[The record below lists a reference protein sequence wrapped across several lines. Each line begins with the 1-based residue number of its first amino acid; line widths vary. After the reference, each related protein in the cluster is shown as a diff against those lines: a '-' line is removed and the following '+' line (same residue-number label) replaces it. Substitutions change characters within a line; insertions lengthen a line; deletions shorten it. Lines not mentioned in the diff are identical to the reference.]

1 MTVINTNLNALFSQN
16 SIAQVSKSQSAAM
29 EQLSTGNRINSAKDD
44 AAGLAIATR
53 MTSDINGYGVAVQ
66 NSNQGMNMAQT
77 ADGAL
82 NNVSSILQTMR
93 QLAVEASNGTMT
105 ASNRAATQSEYKQLS
120 NQIDSIA
127 QTTTSNGISLLN
139 GTAGNIVLQT
149 GVNQGNTMTMSI
161 GSVQTKDIG
170 IGSLASLTSIQTPVT
185 ATNAP
190 KAMTAGDLLI
200 NGVQVG
206 PSLASNDSS
215 SYAIASAS
223 SIAKAAAINLVSQ
236 QSGVT
241 ATVDPTLVQGSAMT
255 ATAANAGT
263 ITINGVTTAGIT
275 NGTDTTINRQNVV
288 TAINEISKQTGVTA
302 IDTGNATHGVQ
313 LVAADG
319 RNISVTLTSTNGGWA
334 AADTGLNPNLVTG
347 TQSDFTGQIELHST
361 TNSAITLS
369 STATGNIANSGFA
382 VGTFQPNVAQVT
394 TNARTAVTGGTAAS
408 NIPTFDGGTLSLNG
422 VTIGASLATDDT
434 SSDVTANSSLK
445 QNSAIAI
452 AAAVNRS
459 TSLTGVSATAAANVI
474 VGSTYTAGSLTNG
487 FMINGVTISALA
499 QLSQAPSKTAVIGA
513 INQYSGQ
520 TGVVAS
526 DNGYGIT
533 YSAADGRNISMAAGI
548 ATGGSSTATLN
559 ALGFAS
565 TQTAVGTT
573 AVGTALTGTNF
584 ATLANT
590 TYAQVELSS
599 NSKFAV
605 TSGNDG
611 NVAANGTNVNG
622 FTSLGFQSGTYGG
635 ANNGLKISQIDLS
648 TQSGAQSAITAIDA
662 AISTVSAIQSNVG
675 AYQNRLSSTVTNL
688 QTMTTNMSDSRSTI
702 QDTNY
707 NTTTTA
713 LARSQIISQA
723 ATAMLA
729 QANQSGQTVL
739 SLLK

>member
-29 EQLSTGNRINSAKDD
+29 QQLSTGSRINSAKDD

-93 QLAVEASNGTMT
+93 QLAVQSSNGTMT
-105 ASNRAATQSEYKQLS
+105 ASNRQATQAEYKQLS

-170 IGSLASLTSIQTPVT
+170 IGSLASLTSIQTPIDPSA
-185 ATNAP
+185 ATPVVP

-215 SYAIASAS
+215 SFALASAS
-223 SIAKAAAINLVSQ
+223 SIAKAAAINLVSA

-241 ATVDPTLVQGSAMT
+241 ATVDPTVVQGSAMT
-255 ATAANAGT
+255 AGTSAGT
-263 ITINGVTTAGIT
+263 ISINGVTTASVTTGA
-275 NGTDTTINRQNVV
+275 DTTINRQNFV

-302 IDTGNATHGVQ
+302 INTGDATHGIQ
-313 LVAADG
+313 LVASDG
-319 RNISVTLTSTNGGWA
+319 RNISVTLNGLA
-334 AADTGLNPNLVTG
+334 ASDTGLNAKTG
-347 TQSDFTGQIELHST
+347 TTQADFTGQIELHST
-361 TNSAITLS
+361 TNSAINLS
-369 STATGNIANSGFA
+369 TTATGSIANSGFA
-382 VGTFQPNVAQVT
+382 VGTFQPNIAQVT
-394 TNARTAVTGGTAAS
+394 TNARAVVTGGASMTQSAIQAAVG
-408 NIPTFDGGTLSLNG
+408 TFDGGTLSLNG

-434 SSDVTANSSLK
+434 SSDTTAYSSMK
-445 QNSAIAI
+445 QNSGIAI
-452 AAAVNRS
+452 AAAINRS
-459 TSLTGVSATAAANVI
+459 SGLTGVSATAAPTTVI
-474 VGSTYTAGSLTNG
+474 GSSYTAGALTAG
-487 FMINGVTISALA
+487 FQINGVTIAA
-499 QLSQAPSKTAVIGA
+499 VGNLSKAPSKTAVINA
-513 INQYSGQ
+513 INEYTGQ
-520 TGVVAS
+520 TGVTAS

-533 YSAADGRNISMAAGI
+533 YTAQDGRNISLWAGTGTAAASVGLGGTNSSALGVGAAGTY
-548 ATGGSSTATLN
+548 ATA
-559 ALGFAS
+559 
-565 TQTAVGTT
+565 AV
-573 AVGTALTGTNF
+573 
-584 ATLANT
+584 T
-590 TYAQVELSS
+590 TYSQVQLQS
-599 NSKFAV
+599 NSKFTV

-611 NVAANGTNVNG
+611 NVDAQLNGSKVAGEG
-622 FTSLGFQSGTYGG
+622 FTQLGFQSGSYGG

-648 TQSGAQSAITAIDA
+648 TQSGAQAAITAIDA

-688 QTMTTNMSDSRSTI
+688 QTMTTNMTDSRSTI
-702 QDTNY
+702 KDTNY

>member
-29 EQLSTGNRINSAKDD
+29 QELSTGKRINSAKDD

-105 ASNRAATQSEYKQLS
+105 ASNRAATQAEYKQLS
-120 NQIDSIA
+120 SQIDSIA
-127 QTTTSNGISLLN
+127 KTTTSNNINLLD
-139 GTAGNIVLQT
+139 GTAGAIVLQT

-170 IGSLASLTSIQTPVT
+170 IGSLASLTSVQTNATTPV
-185 ATNAP
+185 
-190 KAMTAGDLLI
+190 AMTAGDLLI

-206 PSLASNDSS
+206 PSLASSDSN
-215 SYAIASAS
+215 SYTLGSAS
-223 SIAKAAAINLVSQ
+223 SIAKAAAINLVSA

-241 ATVDPTLVQGSAMT
+241 ATVDPTVAQGVVQT
-255 ATAANAGT
+255 VPANPDPGQM
-263 ITINGVTTAGIT
+263 TINGVTTASVT
-275 NGTDTTINRQNVV
+275 LGTDTTINRGMMV
-288 TAINEISKQTGVTA
+288 TAINAISAQTGVKA
-302 IDTGNATHGVQ
+302 VDTGNATHGIQ
-313 LVAADG
+313 LVALDG
-319 RNISVTLTSTNGGWA
+319 RNITVANGDATGANGFGATS
-334 AADTGLNPNLVTG
+334 DTGVVAPG
-347 TQSDFTGQIELHST
+347 TYSGVIELHST
-361 TNSAITLS
+361 TNSAINLS
-369 STATGNIANSGFA
+369 TTATGLISNSGFA
-382 VGTFQPNVAQVT
+382 TGTFQPNVAQVT
-394 TNARTAVTGGTAAS
+394 TNARAVATNAAT
-408 NIPTFDGGTLSLNG
+408 IQQFDGGTLSLNG
-422 VTIGASLATDDT
+422 VTVGASLATDDT
-434 SSDVTANSSLK
+434 SSDILALSSSK

-452 AAAVNRS
+452 AAAINKS
-459 TSLTGVSATAAANVI
+459 TPLTGVSATAAANTI
-474 VGSTYTAGSLTNG
+474 VGSSYTAGALTG
-487 FMINGVTISALA
+487 GVMINGITIAA
-499 QLSQAPSKTAVIGA
+499 VGNLSTAPSKAAVIGA
-513 INQYSGQ
+513 INQYTGQ

-533 YSAADGRNISMAAGI
+533 YTAADGRNISLFAGTSSAA
-548 ATGGSSTATLN
+548 TASA
-559 ALGFAS
+559 ALGLSATAS
-565 TQTAVGTT
+565 ANL
-573 AVGTALTGTNF
+573 GTA
-584 ATLANT
+584 ATMTAANYKANAVT
-590 TYAQVELSS
+590 TYAQVDLQS
-599 NSKFAV
+599 NNKFTVA
-605 TSGNDG
+605 SGVDG
-611 NVAANGTNVNG
+611 NNANSAGTANVG
-622 FTSLGFQSGTYGG
+622 FTALGFQSGTYGG

-662 AISTVSAIQSNVG
+662 AIATVSAIQSNVG

-688 QTMTTNMSDSRSTI
+688 QSMTTNMSDSRSTI

>member
-29 EQLSTGNRINSAKDD
+29 QQLSTGSRINSAKDD

-93 QLAVEASNGTMT
+93 QLAVQSSNGTMT
-105 ASNRAATQSEYKQLS
+105 ASNRQATQAEYKQLS

-170 IGSLASLTSIQTPVT
+170 IGSLASLTSIQTPINPAA
-185 ATNAP
+185 ATP
-190 KAMTAGDLLI
+190 VVPQAMKAGDLLI

-215 SYAIASAS
+215 SFALASAS
-223 SIAKAAAINLVSQ
+223 SIAKAAAINLVSA

-241 ATVDPTLVQGSAMT
+241 ATVDPTVVQGSAMT
-255 ATAANAGT
+255 AGTNTGT
-263 ITINGVTTAGIT
+263 ISINGVTTASVTTGA
-275 NGTDTTINRQNVV
+275 DTTINRQNFV

-302 IDTGNATHGVQ
+302 VNTGDATHGIQ
-313 LVAADG
+313 LVASDG
-319 RNISVTLTSTNGGWA
+319 RNISVTLNGLSA
-334 AADTGLNPNLVTG
+334 SDTGLNAKTG
-347 TQSDFTGQIELHST
+347 TTQADFTGQIELHST
-361 TNSAITLS
+361 TNSAISLS
-369 STATGNIANSGFA
+369 TTATGSIANSGFA
-382 VGTFQPNVAQVT
+382 VGTFQPNIAQVT
-394 TNARTAVTGGTAAS
+394 TNARAVVTGGATQSAIQATVG
-408 NIPTFDGGTLSLNG
+408 TFDGGTLSLNG

-434 SSDVTANSSLK
+434 SSDTTAYSSMK
-445 QNSAIAI
+445 QNSGIAI
-452 AAAVNRS
+452 AAAINRS
-459 TSLTGVSATAAANVI
+459 SGLTGVSATAAPTTVI
-474 VGSTYTAGSLTNG
+474 GSSYTAGALTAG
-487 FMINGVTISALA
+487 FQINGVTIAAVGAL
-499 QLSQAPSKTAVIGA
+499 SKAPSKTAVINA
-513 INQYSGQ
+513 INQYTGQ
-520 TGVVAS
+520 TGVTAS

-533 YSAADGRNISMAAGI
+533 YTAQDGRNISLWAGTGTAAAAVGLGGTNSTALGVGAAG
-548 ATGGSSTATLN
+548 SYS
-559 ALGFAS
+559 
-565 TQTAVGTT
+565 TT
-573 AVGTALTGTNF
+573 AV
-584 ATLANT
+584 T
-590 TYAQVELSS
+590 TYSQVQLQS
-599 NSKFAV
+599 NSKFTV

-611 NVAANGTNVNG
+611 NVDAQLNGSKVASEG
-622 FTSLGFQSGTYGG
+622 FTQLGFQSGSYGG

-648 TQSGAQSAITAIDA
+648 TQSGAQAAITAIDA

-688 QTMTTNMSDSRSTI
+688 QTMTTNMTDSRSTI

-707 NTTTTA
+707 NTATTA

>member
-29 EQLSTGNRINSAKDD
+29 QQLSTGSRINSAKDD

-93 QLAVEASNGTMT
+93 QLAVQSSNGTMT
-105 ASNRAATQSEYKQLS
+105 ASNRQATQAEYKQLS

-170 IGSLASLTSIQTPVT
+170 IGSLASLTSIQTPIDPAA
-185 ATNAP
+185 ATPVVP

-215 SYAIASAS
+215 SFALASAS
-223 SIAKAAAINLVSQ
+223 SIAKAAAINLVSA

-241 ATVDPTLVQGSAMT
+241 ATVDPTVVQGSAMT
-255 ATAANAGT
+255 AGTSAGT
-263 ITINGVTTAGIT
+263 ISINGFATASVTTGA
-275 NGTDTTINRQNVV
+275 DTTINRQNFV

-302 IDTGNATHGVQ
+302 VNTGDATHGIQ
-313 LVAADG
+313 LVASDG
-319 RNISVTLTSTNGGWA
+319 RNISVTLNGLSA
-334 AADTGLNPNLVTG
+334 SDTGLNAKTG
-347 TQSDFTGQIELHST
+347 TTQADFTGQIELHST
-361 TNSAITLS
+361 TNSAISLS
-369 STATGNIANSGFA
+369 TTATGSIANSGFA
-382 VGTFQPNVAQVT
+382 VGTFQPNIAQVA
-394 TNARTAVTGGTAAS
+394 TNARAVVTGGAS
-408 NIPTFDGGTLSLNG
+408 MTQSAIQATVGTFDGGTLSLNG

-434 SSDVTANSSLK
+434 SSDTAAYSSMK
-445 QNSAIAI
+445 QNSGIAI
-452 AAAVNRS
+452 AAAINRS
-459 TSLTGVSATAAANVI
+459 SGLTGVSATAAPTTVI
-474 VGSTYTAGSLTNG
+474 GSSYTASALTAG
-487 FMINGVTISALA
+487 FQINGVTIAA
-499 QLSQAPSKTAVIGA
+499 VGNLSVAPSKTAVINA
-513 INQYSGQ
+513 INEYTGQ
-520 TGVVAS
+520 TGVTAS

-533 YSAADGRNISMAAGI
+533 YTAQDGRNISLWAGTGTAAAAVGLGGTNSTALGVGAAG
-548 ATGGSSTATLN
+548 SYS
-559 ALGFAS
+559 
-565 TQTAVGTT
+565 TT
-573 AVGTALTGTNF
+573 AV
-584 ATLANT
+584 T
-590 TYAQVELSS
+590 TYSQVQLQS
-599 NSKFAV
+599 NSKFTV

-611 NVAANGTNVNG
+611 NVDAQLNGSKVAGEG
-622 FTSLGFQSGTYGG
+622 FTQLGFQSGSYGG

-648 TQSGAQSAITAIDA
+648 TQSGAQAAITAIDA

-688 QTMTTNMSDSRSTI
+688 QTMTTNMTDSRSTI
-702 QDTNY
+702 KDTNY

>member
-1 MTVINTNLNALFSQN
+1 MTVINTNNNALFAQN

-29 EQLSTGNRINSAKDD
+29 QQLSTGSRINSAKDD

-77 ADGAL
+77 ADNAI
-82 NNVSSILQTMR
+82 NNVNSILQTMR

-105 ASNRAATQSEYKQLS
+105 ASNRAATQAEYKQLS

-127 QTTTSNGISLLN
+127 QTTTSNGIQLLN
-139 GTAGNIVLQT
+139 GSAGNIVLQT

-170 IGSLASLTSIQTPVT
+170 IGSLASLTSVQTSVT
-185 ATNAP
+185 ATNVP
-190 KAMTAGDLLI
+190 TAMTAGDLLI

-206 PSLASNDSS
+206 PSLASSDSS
-215 SYAIASAS
+215 SYALASAS
-223 SIAKAAAINLVSQ
+223 SISKAAAINLVSSL
-236 QSGVT
+236 SGVT
-241 ATVDPTLVQGSAMT
+241 ATVDPTVVQGSAMT
-255 ATAANAGT
+255 STAANTDAGT
-263 ITINGVTTAGIT
+263 LTINGVTTASVTVGA
-275 NGTDTTINRQNVV
+275 DTTINRQNFV

-302 IDTGNATHGVQ
+302 IDTGNATHGIQ

-319 RNISVTLTSTNGGWA
+319 RNITAMMNGTLTAS
-334 AADTGLNPNLVTG
+334 DTGLNTSTGSAAGGTTAVTF
-347 TQSDFTGQIELHST
+347 SGQIELHST
-361 TNSAITLS
+361 TNSAINLS
-369 STATGNIANSGFA
+369 TTATGNIANAGFA

-394 TNARTAVTGGTAAS
+394 TNARSVVAGAATVGAGVQ
-408 NIPTFDGGTLSLNG
+408 TFDGGTLSLNG
-422 VTIGASLATDDT
+422 VTIGAALATSDT
-434 SSDVTANSSLK
+434 SSDTTANSSLK

-452 AAAVNRS
+452 AAAINHS
-459 TSLTGVSATAAANVI
+459 TSLTGVSATAAATTV
-474 VGSTYTAGSLTNG
+474 VGSTYTAGSLTTG
-487 FMINGVTISALA
+487 FMINGVTISAVA
-499 QLSQAPSKTAVIGA
+499 QLSVAPSKTAVVNA

-533 YSAADGRNISMAAGI
+533 YTAQDGRNISMWAGTGTAATSLGLGGTASSAVGISAAAGDY
-548 ATGGSSTATLN
+548 ATKA
-559 ALGFAS
+559 A
-565 TQTAVGTT
+565 
-573 AVGTALTGTNF
+573 
-584 ATLANT
+584 T
-590 TYAQVELSS
+590 TYAQVQLQS
-599 NSKFAV
+599 NSKFTVA
-605 TSGNDG
+605 SGNDG
-611 NVAANGTNVNG
+611 NNNSATVGASNDG
-622 FTSLGFQSGTYGG
+622 FTALGFQSGTFGG
-635 ANNGLKISQIDLS
+635 ANNGLKISQVNLS

-662 AISTVSAIQSNVG
+662 AIATVSAIQSNVG

-688 QTMTTNMSDSRSTI
+688 QTMSTNMTNSRSTI

-707 NTTTTA
+707 NTATTA

>member
-29 EQLSTGNRINSAKDD
+29 QQLSTGSRINSAKDD

-93 QLAVEASNGTMT
+93 QLAVQSSNGTMT
-105 ASNRAATQSEYKQLS
+105 ASNRQATQAEYKQLS

-170 IGSLASLTSIQTPVT
+170 IGSLASLTSIQTPIDPAA
-185 ATNAP
+185 ATPVVP
-190 KAMTAGDLLI
+190 KSMTAGDLLI

-215 SYAIASAS
+215 SFALASAS
-223 SIAKAAAINLVSQ
+223 SIAKAAAINLVSA

-241 ATVDPTLVQGSAMT
+241 ATVDPTVVQGSAMT
-255 ATAANAGT
+255 AGTSVGT
-263 ITINGVTTAGIT
+263 ISINGVTTASVTTGA
-275 NGTDTTINRQNVV
+275 DTTINRQNFV

-302 IDTGNATHGVQ
+302 VNTGDATHGIQ
-313 LVAADG
+313 LVASDG
-319 RNISVTLTSTNGGWA
+319 RNISVTLTGLSA
-334 AADTGLNPNLVTG
+334 SDTGLNAKTG
-347 TQSDFTGQIELHST
+347 TTQADFTGQIELHST
-361 TNSAITLS
+361 TNSAISLS
-369 STATGNIANSGFA
+369 TTATGSIANSGFA
-382 VGTFQPNVAQVT
+382 VGTFQPNIAQVT
-394 TNARTAVTGGTAAS
+394 TNARAVVTGGATQSAIQATVG
-408 NIPTFDGGTLSLNG
+408 TFDGGTLSLNG

-434 SSDVTANSSLK
+434 SSDTTAYSSMK
-445 QNSAIAI
+445 QNSGIAI
-452 AAAVNRS
+452 AAAINRS
-459 TSLTGVSATAAANVI
+459 SGLTGVSATAAPTTVI
-474 VGSTYTAGSLTNG
+474 GSSYTAGALTAG
-487 FMINGVTISALA
+487 FQINGVTIAAVGAL
-499 QLSQAPSKTAVIGA
+499 SKAPSKTAVINA
-513 INQYSGQ
+513 INEYTGQ
-520 TGVVAS
+520 TGVTAS

-533 YSAADGRNISMAAGI
+533 YTAQDGRNISLWAGTGTAA
-548 ATGGSSTATLN
+548 
-559 ALGFAS
+559 
-565 TQTAVGTT
+565 TAVGLGGTSSKALGVGAASSYSKT
-573 AVGTALTGTNF
+573 AV
-584 ATLANT
+584 T
-590 TYAQVELSS
+590 TYSQVQLQS
-599 NSKFAV
+599 NSKFTV

-611 NVAANGTNVNG
+611 NVDAQLNGSKVAGEG
-622 FTSLGFQSGTYGG
+622 FTQLGFQSGSYGG

-648 TQSGAQSAITAIDA
+648 TQSGAQAAITAIDA

-688 QTMTTNMSDSRSTI
+688 QTMTTNMTDSRSTI

-707 NTTTTA
+707 NTATTA

>member
-29 EQLSTGNRINSAKDD
+29 QQLSTGKRINSAKDD

-105 ASNRAATQSEYKQLS
+105 AANRQATQSEYKQLS
-120 NQIDSIA
+120 SQIDSIA
-127 QTTTSNGISLLN
+127 KTTTSNGINLLD

-170 IGSLASLTSIQTPVT
+170 IGSLASLTSVQTNATTPV
-185 ATNAP
+185 AL
-190 KAMTAGDLLI
+190 TAGDLLI

-206 PSLASNDSS
+206 PSLASSDSN
-215 SYAIASAS
+215 SYSGASAS
-223 SIAKAAAINLVSQ
+223 SIAKAAAINLVSA

-241 ATVDPTLVQGSAMT
+241 ATVDPTTTQGVVQT
-255 ATAANAGT
+255 VPATTDAGQL
-263 ITINGVTTAGIT
+263 TINGVSTALVT
-275 NGTDTTINRQNVV
+275 LGTDTTINRGMMV
-288 TAINEISKQTGVTA
+288 TAINAISAQTGVKA
-302 IDTGNATHGVQ
+302 VDTGNATHGIQ

-319 RNISVTLTSTNGGWA
+319 RNITVGNGATAFNATS
-334 AADTGLNPNLVTG
+334 DTGVAAVG
-347 TQSDFTGQIELHST
+347 TYSGSIELHST
-361 TNSAITLS
+361 TNSAINLS
-369 STATGNIANSGFA
+369 TTATGAISNSGFA
-382 VGTFQPNVAQVT
+382 VGTYQPNVAQVT
-394 TNARTAVTGGTAAS
+394 TNSRAVVTGQATATAAAAAVG
-408 NIPTFDGGTLSLNG
+408 TFDGGTLSLNG

-434 SSDVTANSSLK
+434 SSDITANSSIK
-445 QNSAIAI
+445 QDSAIAI
-452 AAAVNRS
+452 AAAINRS
-459 TSLTGVSATAAANVI
+459 TSLTGVSATAAANSI
-474 VGSTYTAGSLTNG
+474 VGNSYNG
-487 FMINGVTISALA
+487 AAISGLMINGITIAAVSN
-499 QLSQAPSKTAVIGA
+499 LSVAPSKTSVINA
-513 INQYSGQ
+513 INQYTGQ
-520 TGVVAS
+520 TGVTAS

-533 YSAADGRNISMAAGI
+533 YTAQDGRNISLWAGTGTAATSLGLGTSAASAVGISAAAGDY
-548 ATGGSSTATLN
+548 ATK
-559 ALGFAS
+559 
-565 TQTAVGTT
+565 AV
-573 AVGTALTGTNF
+573 
-584 ATLANT
+584 T
-590 TYAQVELSS
+590 TYAQVNLNSDSKFTVASGVDGNFANASLSS
-599 NSKFAV
+599 A
-605 TSGNDG
+605 T
-611 NVAANGTNVNG
+611 NG
-622 FTSLGFQSGTYGG
+622 FTALGFQSGTFGG

-648 TQSGAQSAITAIDA
+648 TQSGAQAAITAIDA

-688 QTMTTNMSDSRSTI
+688 QTMTTNMTDSRSTI

>member
-29 EQLSTGNRINSAKDD
+29 QQLSTGSRINSAKDD

-93 QLAVEASNGTMT
+93 ELAVQSSNGTMT
-105 ASNRAATQSEYKQLS
+105 AANRQATQAEYKQLS

-127 QTTTSNGISLLN
+127 QTTTSNGINLLN

-170 IGSLASLTSIQTPVT
+170 IGSLASLTSIQTPINPT
-185 ATNAP
+185 AATPVVP

-215 SYAIASAS
+215 SFALASAS
-223 SIAKAAAINLVSQ
+223 SIAKAAAINLVSA

-241 ATVDPTLVQGSAMT
+241 ATVDPTVVQGSAMT
-255 ATAANAGT
+255 AGTSAGT
-263 ITINGVTTAGIT
+263 ISINGVTTASVTTGA
-275 NGTDTTINRQNVV
+275 DTTINRQNFV

-302 IDTGNATHGVQ
+302 INTGDATHGIQ
-313 LVAADG
+313 LVASDG
-319 RNISVTLTSTNGGWA
+319 RNISVTLNGLSA
-334 AADTGLNPNLVTG
+334 SDTGLNAQTSA
-347 TQSDFTGQIELHST
+347 TQADFTGQIELHST
-361 TNSAITLS
+361 TNSAINLS
-369 STATGNIANSGFA
+369 TTATGNIANSGFA
-382 VGTFQPNVAQVT
+382 VGTFQPNIAQVT
-394 TNARTAVTGGTAAS
+394 TNARAVVTGGAS
-408 NIPTFDGGTLSLNG
+408 MTQSAIQATVGTFDGGTLSLNG

-434 SSDVTANSSLK
+434 SSDTTAYSSMK
-445 QNSAIAI
+445 QNSGIAI
-452 AAAVNRS
+452 AAAINRS
-459 TSLTGVSATAAANVI
+459 SGLTGVSATAAPTTVI
-474 VGSTYTAGSLTNG
+474 GSSYSAGALNAG
-487 FMINGVTISALA
+487 FEINGVTIAA
-499 QLSQAPSKTAVIGA
+499 VGELSKAPSKTAVINA
-513 INQYSGQ
+513 INEYTGR
-520 TGVVAS
+520 TGVTAS

-533 YSAADGRNISMAAGI
+533 YTAQDGRNISLWAGTGTAAAAVGLGGTNSTALGVGAAG
-548 ATGGSSTATLN
+548 SYS
-559 ALGFAS
+559 
-565 TQTAVGTT
+565 TT
-573 AVGTALTGTNF
+573 AV
-584 ATLANT
+584 T
-590 TYAQVELSS
+590 TYSQVQLQS
-599 NSKFAV
+599 NSKFTV

-611 NVAANGTNVNG
+611 NVDAQLNGSKVAGEG
-622 FTSLGFQSGTYGG
+622 FTQLGFQSGSYGG

-648 TQSGAQSAITAIDA
+648 TQSGAQAAITAIDA

-688 QTMTTNMSDSRSTI
+688 QTMTTNMTDSRSTI

-707 NTTTTA
+707 NTATTA

>member
-29 EQLSTGNRINSAKDD
+29 EQLSTGSRINSAKDD

-93 QLAVEASNGTMT
+93 QLAVQSSNGTMT
-105 ASNRAATQSEYKQLS
+105 ASNRQATQAEYKQLS

-170 IGSLASLTSIQTPVT
+170 IGSLASLTSIQTPINPAA
-185 ATNAP
+185 ATP
-190 KAMTAGDLLI
+190 VVPQAMKAGDLLI

-215 SYAIASAS
+215 SFALASAS
-223 SIAKAAAINLVSQ
+223 SIAKAAAINLVSA

-241 ATVDPTLVQGSAMT
+241 ATVDPTVVQGSAMT
-255 ATAANAGT
+255 ASTNTGT
-263 ITINGVTTAGIT
+263 ISINGVTTASVTTGA
-275 NGTDTTINRQNVV
+275 DTTINRQNFV

-302 IDTGNATHGVQ
+302 VNTGDATHGIQ
-313 LVAADG
+313 LVASDG
-319 RNISVTLTSTNGGWA
+319 RNISVTLNGLSA
-334 AADTGLNPNLVTG
+334 SDTGLNAKTG
-347 TQSDFTGQIELHST
+347 TTQADFTGQIELHST
-361 TNSAITLS
+361 TNSAISLS
-369 STATGNIANSGFA
+369 TTATGSIANSGFA
-382 VGTFQPNVAQVT
+382 VGTFQPNIAQVT
-394 TNARTAVTGGTAAS
+394 TNARAVVTGGATQSAIQATVG
-408 NIPTFDGGTLSLNG
+408 TFDGGTLSLNG

-434 SSDVTANSSLK
+434 SSDTTAYSSMK
-445 QNSAIAI
+445 QNSGIAI
-452 AAAVNRS
+452 AAAINRS
-459 TSLTGVSATAAANVI
+459 SGLTGVSATAAPTTVI
-474 VGSTYTAGSLTNG
+474 GSSYSGGPLTAG
-487 FMINGVTISALA
+487 FQINGVTIAA
-499 QLSQAPSKTAVIGA
+499 VGQLSKAPSKTAVIDA
-513 INQYSGQ
+513 INEYTGQ
-520 TGVVAS
+520 TGVTAS

-533 YSAADGRNISMAAGI
+533 YTAQDGRNISLWAGTGTAAAAVGLGGTNSTALGVGAAG
-548 ATGGSSTATLN
+548 SYS
-559 ALGFAS
+559 
-565 TQTAVGTT
+565 TT
-573 AVGTALTGTNF
+573 AV
-584 ATLANT
+584 T
-590 TYAQVELSS
+590 TYSQVQLQS
-599 NSKFAV
+599 NSKFTV

-611 NVAANGTNVNG
+611 NVDAQLNGSKVAGEG
-622 FTSLGFQSGTYGG
+622 FTQLGFQSGSYGG

-648 TQSGAQSAITAIDA
+648 TQSGAQAAITAIDA

-688 QTMTTNMSDSRSTI
+688 QTMTTNMTDSRSTI

-707 NTTTTA
+707 NTATTA